1 MYKPLRKRKISAAV
15 GVVVLAGGLSG
26 CSIFS
31 TSNAPVD
38 CDVVKVQASG
48 GKSDAQIASDLGS
61 SVDKVAACHG
71 PEISNPK
78 GAIPS
83 NY

>member
-1 MYKPLRKRKISAAV
+1 MHKIVRKRRFSAAV
-15 GVVVLAGGLSG
+15 GVVILVGGLSG
-26 CSIFS
+26 CSLFS

-38 CDVVKVQASG
+38 CDVVKVQASA
-48 GKSDAQIASDLGS
+48 GKSDTQIASDLGAP
-61 SVDKVAACHG
+61 VDKVAACHG
-71 PEISNPK
+71 PETANPK

>member
-1 MYKPLRKRKISAAV
+1 MGFQDAA
-15 GVVVLAGGLSG
+15 
-26 CSIFS
+26 FFR

-38 CDVVKVQASG
+38 CDVVKVQANA
-48 GKSDAQIASDLGS
+48 GKSDTQIASDLGAP
-61 SVDKVAACHG
+61 VDKVAACHG
-71 PEISNPK
+71 PETANPK